1 MASHSKIVAFRQFWL
16 LCLSLFATVL
26 LFAPPTHSA
35 ETEVDLEL
43 ILAVD
48 VSRSMD
54 RDEQK
59 LQRDGYVAAVQHPSV
74 LYAISQGLL
83 GKIAVT
89 YVEWAGQ
96 GLQKVTVPWTIIS
109 GKSSAEQFARRLGEA
124 PLIQWRRTGI
134 SGALLAAADLFEN
147 NGYRGLR
154 RVVDVSGD
162 GPNNSGIPV
171 YEARDRLIKKG
182 IIINGLPIMLKS
194 PQWSGFF
201 DIENLDIYYEDCV
214 IGGPGSFW
222 IAVRDAKEFANA
234 IRRKLLLEIA
244 YQDNFKL
251 QRAFVGRKQAR
262 IDCLI
267 GEKRWQQYFDNFE

>member
-1 MASHSKIVAFRQFWL
+1 
-16 LCLSLFATVL
+16 
-26 LFAPPTHSA
+26 
-35 ETEVDLEL
+35 
-43 ILAVD
+43 
-48 VSRSMD
+48 MD

-59 LQRDGYVAAVQHPSV
+59 LQRDGYVAAIQHPSV